1 MGTVVMS
8 RGNVIVYFDLLNES
22 LRIPRRN
29 ISNEGRG
36 KMAASDFGSQCVYET
51 VD

>member
-29 ISNEGRG
+29 ISNKGRG
-36 KMAASDFGSQCVYET
+36 NMAESDLGSQCVYET